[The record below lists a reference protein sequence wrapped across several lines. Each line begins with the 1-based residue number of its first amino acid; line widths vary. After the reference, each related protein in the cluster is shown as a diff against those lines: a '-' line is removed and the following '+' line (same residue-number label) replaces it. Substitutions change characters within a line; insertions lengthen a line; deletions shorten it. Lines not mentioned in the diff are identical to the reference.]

1 MSKRSVCIV
10 SGGITKFAKANLD
23 TQEAM
28 CKDAL
33 DYALH
38 DLDGRLELKD
48 IDSSICTYFSDHF
61 ESQLLFD
68 SLTQD
73 YLALCPKPS
82 MRIEGGGA
90 TGGLGIR
97 AGYMSIASGL
107 SDVCL
112 VYGFEKMSEVNTA
125 KGNEFIALA
134 SDTDFDYPVGGYYS
148 GYYAT
153 MATRH
158 MHEFGTTTAQMA
170 KIAVKNY
177 DNAFHNRW
185 AQKHERWTVEGVLK
199 SKVIS
204 TPLTLP
210 MVCVM
215 SDGAAC
221 LILCTEEWAKK
232 LRPDGKYALI
242 TGLGCG
248 TDTMRLGDRPH
259 GDVIPL
265 PGESPGKYAHLKGRW
280 PGTHSFR
287 GAREAARQAYAM
299 AGITDP
305 LRQIDLA
312 EVHDAY
318 ASSELQ
324 TYEDLGFCMYG
335 DGGKWVEQ
343 GGPYIGGQVPVN
355 PSGGLIACG
364 HPVGA
369 TGIMQ
374 GVFALWQLQNDMAKH
389 CSDTKLGSDGSKIQ
403 VQNARRALIHSHAG
417 TGTYITVNILEK
429 PEGAAERPRSKAEE
443 V

>member
-1 MSKRSVCIV
+1 MRKVCIV
-10 SGGITKFAKANLD
+10 SGGITKFVKANLD

-33 DYALH
+33 DYAMN
-38 DLDGRLELKD
+38 DLGGRLDLND
-48 IDSSICTYFSDHF
+48 IQSTICTYFSDHF
-61 ESQLLFD
+61 EGQLLFD

-73 YLALCPKPS
+73 YLAMCPKPS

-97 AGYMSIASGL
+97 AGYMEVASEL

-134 SDTDFDYPVGGYYS
+134 SDTDFDYPVGGFYS

-153 MATRH
+153 MAMRH
-158 MHEFGTTTAQMA
+158 MHEFGTTAEQLGL
-170 KIAVKNY
+170 IAVKNY
-177 DNAFHNRW
+177 DNAFNNRW
-185 AQKHERWTVEGVLK
+185 AQKHQRWTVEGVLGARM
-199 SKVIS
+199 IS

-221 LILCTEEWAKK
+221 VILCTEEWAKK
-232 LRPDGKYALI
+232 LRPDGKYAVI

-248 TDTMRLGDRPH
+248 TDTMRLGDRPR

-265 PGESPGKYAHLKGRW
+265 PGEDAAKYAHLKGRW
-280 PGTHSFR
+280 PGVHSFR

-305 LRQIDLA
+305 LNQIDFA

-335 DGGKWVEQ
+335 DGGKWVEEGEPYV
-343 GGPYIGGQVPVN
+343 GGRVPVN

-374 GVFALWQLQNDMAKH
+374 GVFALWQLQGAMAEQ
-389 CSDTKLGSDGSKIQ
+389 CSDAELGYDGSKIQ
-403 VQNARRALIHSHAG
+403 IENAKRGLIHSHAG
-417 TGTYITVNILEK
+417 TGTYIAVHILET
-429 PEGAAERPRSKAEE
+429 PEGGAE
-443 V
+443 

>member
-1 MSKRSVCIV
+1 MRQVCVV
-10 SGGITKFAKANLD
+10 SGGITKFAKANLN

-33 DYALH
+33 DYALN
-38 DLDGRLELKD
+38 DLDGRLELKQ

-97 AGYMSIASGL
+97 AGYMNVASGL

-153 MATRH
+153 MAMRH
-158 MHEFGTTTAQMA
+158 MHEFGTTLEQLAAIT
-170 KIAVKNY
+170 VKNY

-185 AQKHERWTVEGVLK
+185 AQKHERWTPEEVLNAK
-199 SKVIS
+199 IIS

-221 LILCTEEWAKK
+221 LILCTEEWAKR
-232 LRPDGKYALI
+232 LRPNGKYAVL

-265 PGESPGKYAHLKGRW
+265 PGEDSSKYAHLQGRW
-280 PGTHSFR
+280 PGLHSFR
-287 GAREAARQAYAM
+287 GAREAARQAYLM

-305 LRQIDLA
+305 LEQLDFA

-335 DGGKWVEQ
+335 DGGKWVEER
-343 GGPYIGGQVPVN
+343 GPYIGGQVPVN

-374 GVFALWQLQNDMAKH
+374 GVFALWQLQKATAKH
-389 CSDTKLGSDGSKIQ
+389 CSDANLGSDGSKIQ
-403 VQNARRALIHSHAG
+403 VEGARRGLIHSHAG
-417 TGTYITVNILEK
+417 TGTYITVNILET
-429 PEGAAERPRSKAEE
+429 PDGGAK
-443 V
+443 

>member
-1 MSKRSVCIV
+1 MRKVCVV
-10 SGGITKFAKANLD
+10 SGGITKFAKANLL

-28 CKDAL
+28 CKDAV
-33 DYALH
+33 DYALN
-38 DLDGRLELKD
+38 DLDGRLDLND
-48 IDSSICTYFSDHF
+48 IQSTICTYFSDHF
-61 ESQLLFD
+61 NGQLLFD

-73 YLALCPKPS
+73 YLAMCPKPT

-97 AGYMSIASGL
+97 AGYMDIASGL

-134 SDTDFDYPVGGYYS
+134 SDTDFDFPVGGFYS

-153 MATRH
+153 MAQRH
-158 MHEFGTTTAQMA
+158 MYEFGTTPEQMA
-170 KIAVKNY
+170 LIAVKNY

-199 SKVIS
+199 APMIA
-204 TPLTLP
+204 TPLTRP

-221 LILCTEEWAKK
+221 LVLCTEEWAKK
-232 LRPDGKYALI
+232 LRPKGDYAVI

-248 TDTMRLGDRPH
+248 TDTMRLGDRPR
-259 GDVIPL
+259 GDVIQL
-265 PGESPGKYAHLKGRW
+265 PGEDRSKYDYKTRQGETLNGVW
-280 PGTHSFR
+280 PGVASFR
-287 GAREAARQAYAM
+287 GGREAARQAYQM
-299 AGITDP
+299 AGITNPINQLDF
-305 LRQIDLA
+305 A

-324 TYEDLGFCMYG
+324 TYEDMGFALYG
-335 DGGKWVEQ
+335 Q
-343 GGPYIGGQVPVN
+343 GGRFVEEGHPYIGGKMPVN

-374 GVFALWQLQNDMAKH
+374 GVFALWQLQGTMAEH
-389 CSDTKLGSDGSKIQ
+389 CSDPSVGADGSKIQ
-403 VQNARRALIHSHAG
+403 IPNAKRGLIHSHAG
-417 TGTYITVNILEK
+417 TGTYITVHILERADV
-429 PEGAAERPRSKAEE
+429 AADR
-443 V
+443 

>member
-1 MSKRSVCIV
+1 MRKVCVV
-10 SGGITKFAKANLD
+10 SGGITKFAKANLN

-28 CKDAL
+28 VKDAV
-33 DYALH
+33 DYAMK
-38 DLDGRLELKD
+38 DLEGRLDFKD
-48 IDSSICTYFSDHF
+48 FQSTICTYFSDHF
-61 ESQLLFD
+61 NSQLLFD

-73 YLALCPKPS
+73 YLAMCPRPS

-97 AGYMSIASGL
+97 AGYMDVASGL
-107 SDVCL
+107 SDLCL

-134 SDTDFDYPVGGYYS
+134 SDTDFDYPVGGFYS

-153 MATRH
+153 MAMRH
-158 MHEFGTTTAQMA
+158 IHEFGTTMEQLA
-170 KIAVKNY
+170 KITVKNY

-185 AQKHERWTVEGVLK
+185 AQKHERWTVQEVIDAPM
-199 SKVIS
+199 IS
-204 TPLTLP
+204 TPLTRP

-215 SDGAAC
+215 SDGAAS
-221 LILCTEEWAKK
+221 LIVCTEEWAKK
-232 LRPDGKYALI
+232 LRPKGDYVVI

-248 TDTMRLGDRPH
+248 TDTMRLGDRPR

-265 PGESPGKYAHLKGRW
+265 PGEDPEKYDYLKGQW
-280 PGTHSFR
+280 PGLHSFR
-287 GAREAARQAYAM
+287 GAREASRQAYQM
-299 AGITDP
+299 AGIKDA
-305 LRQIDLA
+305 LREIDFA

-324 TYEDLGFCMYG
+324 TYEDLGFCLYG
-335 DGGKWVEQ
+335 EGGKWVEER
-343 GGPYIGGQVPVN
+343 GPYLGGELPVN

-374 GVFALWQLQNDMAKH
+374 GVFTLWQLQDAMGKH
-389 CSDTKLGSDGSKIQ
+389 CSDPQSGSDGSKIQ
-403 VQNARRALIHSHAG
+403 VKGAKRGLCHSHAG
-417 TGTYITVNILEK
+417 TGTYITVNLF
-429 PEGAAERPRSKAEE
+429 ERP
-443 V
+443 

>member
-1 MSKRSVCIV
+1 MRRVCIV
-10 SGGITKFAKANLD
+10 SGGITKFAKANLL

-33 DYALH
+33 DYALN
-38 DLDGRLELKD
+38 DLNGRLELRE
-48 IDSSICTYFSDHF
+48 IQSTICTYFSDHF
-61 ESQLLFD
+61 NGQLLFD

-73 YLALCPKPS
+73 YLAMCPRPS

-97 AGYMSIASGL
+97 AGYMDVASGL
-107 SDVCL
+107 SELCL
-112 VYGFEKMSEVNTA
+112 VYGFEKMGEVSTE

-134 SDTDFDYPVGGYYS
+134 SDTDFDFPVGGFYS

-153 MATRH
+153 MAQRH
-158 MHEFGTTTAQMA
+158 MHEFGTTGEQMA

-185 AQKHERWTVEGVLK
+185 AQKHERWTIEGVLNAPM
-199 SKVIS
+199 IS
-204 TPLTLP
+204 TPITRP

-221 LILCTEEWAKK
+221 LILCTEELAKR
-232 LRPDGKYALI
+232 LRPEGDYVVI

-248 TDTMRLGDRPH
+248 TDTMRLGDRPR
-259 GDVIPL
+259 GDVILL
-265 PGESPGKYAHLKGRW
+265 PGQGSSTYDYLKGRW
-280 PGTHSFR
+280 PGVASFR
-287 GAREAARQAYAM
+287 AGREAARQAYAM
-299 AGITDP
+299 AGITNP
-305 LRQIDLA
+305 VEEIDFA

-324 TYEDLGFCMYG
+324 TYEDMGLALYG
-335 DGGKWVEQ
+335 Q
-343 GGPYIGGQVPVN
+343 GGRFIEEGHPYIDGKMPVN

-374 GVFALWQLQNDMAKH
+374 GVFALWQLQGRVAEH
-389 CSDTKLGSDGSKIQ
+389 CSDPDAGIDGSKIQ
-403 VQNARRALIHSHAG
+403 IPNAKRALIHSHAG
-417 TGTYITVNILEK
+417 TGTYITVNILE
-429 PEGAAERPRSKAEE
+429 RPDARD
-443 V
+443 

>member
-1 MSKRSVCIV
+1 MRRVCVV
-10 SGGITKFAKANLD
+10 SGGITKFAKANLN

-28 CKDAL
+28 VKDAF
-33 DYALH
+33 DYAMT
-38 DLDGRLELKD
+38 DLEGRLD
-48 IDSSICTYFSDHF
+48 IRDIQSTICTYFSDHF
-61 ESQLLFD
+61 NSQLLFD

-73 YLALCPKPS
+73 YLAMCPRPS

-97 AGYMSIASGL
+97 AGYMDVASGL

-134 SDTDFDYPVGGYYS
+134 SDTDFDYPVGGFYS

-153 MATRH
+153 MAMRH
-158 MHEFGTTTAQMA
+158 MHEFGTTPEQLA

-177 DNAFHNRW
+177 DNAFNNRW
-185 AQKHERWTVEGVLK
+185 AQKHERWTVEQVLNAPL
-199 SKVIS
+199 IS
-204 TPLTLP
+204 TPLTRP

-232 LRPDGKYALI
+232 LRPKGDYAVI
-242 TGLGCG
+242 TGVGCG
-248 TDTMRLGDRPH
+248 TDTMRLGDRPR

-265 PGESPGKYAHLKGRW
+265 PGEDPKKYEYLKGKW
-280 PGTHSFR
+280 PGVHSFR

-299 AGITDP
+299 AGIKDP
-305 LRQIDLA
+305 LHEIDFA

-324 TYEDLGFCMYG
+324 TYEDLGFCLYG
-335 DGGKWVEQ
+335 QGGRWVEE
-343 GGPYIGGQVPVN
+343 GGPYLDGQLPVN

-374 GVFALWQLQNDMAKH
+374 GVFTLWQLQGAMAKH
-389 CSDTKLGSDGSKIQ
+389 CSDFRQAIDGSKIQ
-403 VQNARRALIHSHAG
+403 VEGARRGLCHSHAG
-417 TGTYITVNILEK
+417 TGTYITVNIFEK
-429 PEGAAERPRSKAEE
+429 PS
-443 V
+443 

>member
-1 MSKRSVCIV
+1 MRKVCVV
-10 SGGITKFAKANLD
+10 SGGITKFVKANLL
-23 TQEAM
+23 THEAM
-28 CKDAL
+28 VKDAF
-33 DYALH
+33 DYAMN
-38 DLDGRLELKD
+38 DLDGRLDLQD
-48 IDSSICTYFSDHF
+48 IQSTICTYFSDHF
-61 ESQLLFD
+61 NAQLLFD

-73 YLALCPKPS
+73 YLAMCPRPS

-97 AGYMSIASGL
+97 AGYMDIASGL
-107 SDVCL
+107 SDLCL

-134 SDTDFDYPVGGYYS
+134 SDTDFDYPVGGFYS

-153 MATRH
+153 MAMRH
-158 MHEFGTTTAQMA
+158 MSEFGTTPEQLAR
-170 KIAVKNY
+170 IAVKNY
-177 DNAFHNRW
+177 ENAFHNRW
-185 AQKHERWTVEGVLK
+185 AQKHQHWTIEEVLNARM
-199 SKVIS
+199 IS

-221 LILCTEEWAKK
+221 MILCTEEWAKK
-232 LRPDGKYALI
+232 LRPKGDYAVI

-248 TDTMRLGDRPH
+248 TDTMRLGDRPR

-265 PGESPGKYAHLKGRW
+265 PGEDPAKYDQFKGQW
-280 PGTHSFR
+280 PGVHSFR
-287 GAREAARQAYAM
+287 AAREAARQAYAM

-305 LRQIDLA
+305 LHQIDFV

-324 TYEDLGFCMYG
+324 TYEDMGFCLYG
-335 DGGKWVEQ
+335 EGGKWIDE

-374 GVFALWQLQNDMAKH
+374 GVFALWQMQGAMAKH
-389 CSDTKLGSDGSKIQ
+389 CSDPSEGIDGSKIQ
-403 VQNARRALIHSHAG
+403 IENPQRGIIHSHAG
-417 TGTYITVNILEK
+417 TGTYIAVHVFEK
-429 PEGAAERPRSKAEE
+429 PE
-443 V
+443 

>member
-1 MSKRSVCIV
+1 MRKVCIV
-10 SGGITKFAKANLD
+10 SGGITKFAKANLL

-28 CKDAL
+28 CKDAV

-38 DLDGRLELKD
+38 DLDGRLELRD
-48 IDSSICTYFSDHF
+48 IQSTICSYFSDHF
-61 ESQLLFD
+61 NGQLLFD

-73 YLALCPKPS
+73 YLAMCPRPS

-97 AGYMSIASGL
+97 AGYMDVASGL
-107 SDVCL
+107 SDLCL
-112 VYGFEKMSEVNTA
+112 VYGFEKMSEVTTE

-134 SDTDFDYPVGGYYS
+134 SDTDFDFPVGGFYS

-153 MATRH
+153 MAQRH
-158 MHEFGTTTAQMA
+158 MHEFGTTVEQMA

-185 AQKHERWTVEGVLK
+185 AQKHERWTVEGVLNAPM
-199 SKVIS
+199 IS
-204 TPLTLP
+204 TPLTRP

-221 LILCTEEWAKK
+221 LILCTEEWAKR
-232 LRPDGKYALI
+232 LRPEGGYAVL

-248 TDTMRLGDRPH
+248 TDTMRLGDRPR

-265 PGESPGKYAHLKGRW
+265 PGQDPSTYDYLKARW
-280 PGTHSFR
+280 PGVASFR
-287 GAREAARQAYAM
+287 GGREAARQAYAM

-305 LRQIDLA
+305 IAQIDFA

-324 TYEDLGFCMYG
+324 TCEDVGFALYG
-335 DGGKWVEQ
+335 Q
-343 GGPYIGGQVPVN
+343 GGRFVDEGHPYIGGKMPVN

-374 GVFALWQLQNDMAKH
+374 GVFALWQLQGSMAEH
-389 CSDTKLGSDGSKIQ
+389 CSDPGAGIDGSKIQ
-403 VQNARRALIHSHAG
+403 IPNAKRGLIHSHAG
-417 TGTYITVNILEK
+417 TGTYITVNILE
-429 PEGAAERPRSKAEE
+429 RPDARD
-443 V
+443 

>member
-1 MSKRSVCIV
+1 MRKVCIV
-10 SGGITKFAKANLD
+10 SGGITKFAKANLL

-33 DYALH
+33 DYALN
-38 DLDGRLELKD
+38 DLDGRLELRD
-48 IDSSICTYFSDHF
+48 IQTTICTYFSDHF
-61 ESQLLFD
+61 NGQLLFD

-73 YLALCPKPS
+73 YLAMCPRPS

-97 AGYMSIASGL
+97 AGYMDIASGL
-107 SDVCL
+107 SDLCL

-134 SDTDFDYPVGGYYS
+134 SDTDFDYPVGGFYS

-153 MATRH
+153 MAQRH
-158 MHEFGTTTAQMA
+158 MHEFGTTAEQFG

-185 AQKHERWTVEGVLK
+185 AQKHERWTVEEVLNAP
-199 SKVIS
+199 IIA
-204 TPLTLP
+204 TPLTRP

-221 LILCTEEWAKK
+221 LIVCTEEWAKK
-232 LRPDGKYALI
+232 LRPDGDYVVI

-248 TDTMRLGDRPH
+248 TDTMRLGDRPR

-265 PGESPGKYAHLKGRW
+265 PGEDPSKYDYIKGRW
-280 PGTHSFR
+280 PGLGSFR
-287 GAREAARQAYAM
+287 GGREAARQAYKQ
-299 AGITDP
+299 AGITNPIEQLDF
-305 LRQIDLA
+305 A

-324 TYEDLGFCMYG
+324 TYEDMGLALYG
-335 DGGKWVEQ
+335 K
-343 GGPYIGGQVPVN
+343 GGQFIDEGHSRVDGKMPVN
-355 PSGGLIACG
+355 PSGGLLACG

-374 GVFALWQLQNDMAKH
+374 GVFALWQLQGTMAKH
-389 CSDTKLGSDGSKIQ
+389 CSDADEGIDGSNIQ
-403 VQNARRALIHSHAG
+403 VENARRGLIHSHAG
-417 TGTYITVNILEK
+417 TGTYITVHILER
-429 PEGAAERPRSKAEE
+429 ADAES
-443 V
+443 

>member
-1 MSKRSVCIV
+1 MRKVCVV
-10 SGGITKFAKANLD
+10 SGGITKFAKANLL
-23 TQEAM
+23 TQEAQV
-28 CKDAL
+28 KDAF
-33 DYALH
+33 DYALN
-38 DLDGRLELKD
+38 DLDGRLDRRD
-48 IDSSICTYFSDHF
+48 IQSTVCTYFSDHF
-61 ESQLLFD
+61 ENQLLFD

-73 YLALCPKPS
+73 YLGMCPRPT
-82 MRIEGGGA
+82 MRIEAGGA
-90 TGGLGIR
+90 TGGVGIR
-97 AGYMSIASGL
+97 AGYMDVASGL

-134 SDTDFDYPVGGYYS
+134 SDTDFDYPVGGFYS

-153 MATRH
+153 MAMRH
-158 MHEFGTTTAQMA
+158 MHEFGTTGEQLA

-177 DNAFHNRW
+177 ENAFHNRW
-185 AQKHERWTVEGVLK
+185 AQKHEHWTVEQVLNAPM
-199 SKVIS
+199 IS
-204 TPLTLP
+204 TPLTRP

-232 LRPDGKYALI
+232 LRPNGDYAVI

-248 TDTMRLGDRPH
+248 TDTMRLGDRPR
-259 GDVIPL
+259 GDVILL
-265 PGESPGKYAHLKGRW
+265 PGESPEKYAYLRGKW
-280 PGTHSFR
+280 PGVASFR
-287 GAREAARQAYAM
+287 GGREAARQAYTM

-305 LRQIDLA
+305 LHQIHFA

-324 TYEDLGFCMYG
+324 TYEDMGFCLYG
-335 DGGKWVEQ
+335 QGGKWVDA
-343 GGPYIGGQVPVN
+343 GGPYIGGQLPVN

-374 GVFALWQLQNDMAKH
+374 GVFALWQLQGAMAKH
-389 CSDTKLGSDGSKIQ
+389 CSDPAQGIDGSKIQ
-403 VQNARRALIHSHAG
+403 IEGAKRGLIHSHAG
-417 TGTYITVNILEK
+417 TGTYIAVAILET
-429 PEGAAERPRSKAEE
+429 PDLAVR
-443 V
+443 

>member
-1 MSKRSVCIV
+1 
-10 SGGITKFAKANLD
+10 
-23 TQEAM
+23 
-28 CKDAL
+28 
-33 DYALH
+33 
-38 DLDGRLELKD
+38 
-48 IDSSICTYFSDHF
+48 
-61 ESQLLFD
+61 
-68 SLTQD
+68 
-73 YLALCPKPS
+73 

-97 AGYMSIASGL
+97 AGYMSVACGL

-134 SDTDFDYPVGGYYS
+134 SDTDFDYPVGGFYS

-153 MATRH
+153 MAMRH
-158 MHEFGTTTAQMA
+158 MHEFGTTAEQLAM
-170 KIAVKNY
+170 IAIKNY
-177 DNAFHNRW
+177 DNAFNNRW
-185 AQKHERWTVEGVLK
+185 AQKHQRWTVEGVLNARM
-199 SKVIS
+199 IS

-221 LILCTEEWAKK
+221 VILCTEEWAKK
-232 LRPDGKYALI
+232 LKPDRKYVVI

-265 PGESPGKYAHLKGRW
+265 PGESPDKYAHLKGRW

-287 GAREAARQAYAM
+287 GAREAARQAYIM
-299 AGITDP
+299 AGITEP
-305 LRQIDLA
+305 LKQIDFA

-335 DGGKWVEQ
+335 EGGKWAEA
-343 GGPYIGGQVPVN
+343 GGPYIDGQVPVN
-355 PSGGLIACG
+355 PSGGLTACG

-369 TGIMQ
+369 TGLMQ
-374 GVFALWQLQNDMAKH
+374 GVFALWQLQGAMAKH
-389 CSDTKLGSDGSKIQ
+389 CSDVEMGCDGSKIQ
-403 VQNARRALIHSHAG
+403 LRNARCGLIHSHAG
-417 TGTYITVNILEK
+417 TGTYITVHILET
-429 PEGAAERPRSKAEE
+429 PEEE
-443 V
+443 AK

>member
-1 MSKRSVCIV
+1 M
-10 SGGITKFAKANLD
+10 D
-23 TQEAM
+23 
-28 CKDAL
+28 
-33 DYALH
+33 
-38 DLDGRLELKD
+38 
-48 IDSSICTYFSDHF
+48 
-61 ESQLLFD
+61 
-68 SLTQD
+68 
-73 YLALCPKPS
+73 
-82 MRIEGGGA
+82 
-90 TGGLGIR
+90 
-97 AGYMSIASGL
+97 IASEL
-107 SDVCL
+107 SELCL
-112 VYGFEKMSEVNTA
+112 VYGLEKMSEVNTA

-134 SDTDFDYPVGGYYS
+134 SDTDFDYPVGGFYS

-153 MATRH
+153 MAMRH
-158 MHEFGTTTAQMA
+158 MEEFGTTREQLGQ
-170 KIAVKNY
+170 IAVKNY

-185 AQKHERWTVEGVLK
+185 AQKHQRWTIEEVLNARM
-199 SKVIS
+199 IS

-232 LRPDGKYALI
+232 LRPDGDYAVI

-265 PGESPGKYAHLKGRW
+265 PGEDPAKYDKFKGEW
-280 PGTHSFR
+280 PGLHSFR
-287 GAREAARQAYAM
+287 GAREAARQAYEM
-299 AGITDP
+299 TGITDP
-305 LRQIDLA
+305 LHQIDFA

-324 TYEDLGFCMYG
+324 TYEDMGFCLYG
-335 DGGKWVEQ
+335 EGGKWVEE

-374 GVFALWQLQNDMAKH
+374 GVFALWQMQGAMAKH
-389 CSDTKLGSDGSKIQ
+389 CSDPSEGIDGGNIQ
-403 VQNARRALIHSHAG
+403 IENPRRGIIHSHAG
-417 TGTYITVNILEK
+417 TGTYIAVHILEQ
-429 PEGAAERPRSKAEE
+429 PA
-443 V
+443 

>member
-1 MSKRSVCIV
+1 MRKVCIV
-10 SGGITKFAKANLD
+10 SGGITRFAKANLL

-33 DYALH
+33 NYALN
-38 DLDGRLELKD
+38 DLDGRLELSD
-48 IDSSICTYFSDHF
+48 IQTTICTYFSDHF
-61 ESQLLFD
+61 NGQLLFD

-73 YLALCPKPS
+73 YLAMCPRPS

-97 AGYMSIASGL
+97 AGYMDVASGL
-107 SDVCL
+107 SELCL

-134 SDTDFDYPVGGYYS
+134 SDTDFDFPVGGFYS

-153 MATRH
+153 MAQRH
-158 MHEFGTTTAQMA
+158 MHEFGTTREQMA

-185 AQKHERWTVEGVLK
+185 AQKHERWTIDGVLNAP
-199 SKVIS
+199 VIA
-204 TPLTLP
+204 TPLTRP

-221 LILCTEEWAKK
+221 LIVCTEEWAKR
-232 LRPDGKYALI
+232 LRPKGDYVVL

-248 TDTMRLGDRPH
+248 TDTMRLGDRPR

-265 PGESPGKYAHLKGRW
+265 PAEDPSKYDYIKGRW
-280 PGTHSFR
+280 PGLGSFR
-287 GAREAARQAYAM
+287 AGREAARQAYKQ
-299 AGITDP
+299 AGITNPVEQLDF
-305 LRQIDLA
+305 A

-324 TYEDLGFCMYG
+324 TYEDMGFALYG
-335 DGGKWVEQ
+335 KGGLFIDEGHPRIDGKM
-343 GGPYIGGQVPVN
+343 PVN
-355 PSGGLIACG
+355 PSGGLLACG

-374 GVFALWQLQNDMAKH
+374 GVFALWQLQGAVAEH
-389 CSDTKLGSDGSKIQ
+389 CSDPEEGIDGSNIQ
-403 VQNARRALIHSHAG
+403 VENARRGLIHSHAG
-417 TGTYITVNILEK
+417 TGTYITVNILER
-429 PEGAAERPRSKAEE
+429 PDAER
-443 V
+443 

>member
-1 MSKRSVCIV
+1 MRRVCIV
-10 SGGITKFAKANLD
+10 SGGITKFAKANLL

-33 DYALH
+33 DYALN
-38 DLDGRLELKD
+38 DLNGRLELRD
-48 IDSSICTYFSDHF
+48 IQSTICTYFSDHF
-61 ESQLLFD
+61 NGQLLFD

-73 YLALCPKPS
+73 YLAMCPRPS

-97 AGYMSIASGL
+97 AGYMDVASGL
-107 SDVCL
+107 SELCL
-112 VYGFEKMSEVNTA
+112 VYGFEKMGEVSTE

-134 SDTDFDYPVGGYYS
+134 SDTDFDFPVGGFYS

-153 MATRH
+153 MAQRH
-158 MHEFGTTTAQMA
+158 MHEFGTTAEQMA

-185 AQKHERWTVEGVLK
+185 AQKHERWTIEGVLNAPM
-199 SKVIS
+199 IS
-204 TPLTLP
+204 TPITRP

-221 LILCTEEWAKK
+221 LILCTEELAKR
-232 LRPDGKYALI
+232 LRPEGDYVVI

-248 TDTMRLGDRPH
+248 TDTMRLGDRPR
-259 GDVIPL
+259 GDVILL
-265 PGESPGKYAHLKGRW
+265 PGQGSSTYDYLKGRW
-280 PGTHSFR
+280 PGVASFR
-287 GAREAARQAYAM
+287 AGREAARQAYAM
-299 AGITDP
+299 AGITNP
-305 LRQIDLA
+305 VEEIDFA

-324 TYEDLGFCMYG
+324 TYEDMGLALYG
-335 DGGKWVEQ
+335 Q
-343 GGPYIGGQVPVN
+343 GGRFVEEGHPYIDGKMPVN

-374 GVFALWQLQNDMAKH
+374 GVFALWQLQGRVAEH
-389 CSDTKLGSDGSKIQ
+389 CSDPDTGIDGSKIQ
-403 VQNARRALIHSHAG
+403 IPNAKRALIHSHAG
-417 TGTYITVNILEK
+417 TGTYITVNILE
-429 PEGAAERPRSKAEE
+429 RPDARD
-443 V
+443 

>member
-1 MSKRSVCIV
+1 MRKVCIV
-10 SGGITKFAKANLD
+10 SGGITKFAKANLL

-28 CKDAL
+28 CKDAV

-38 DLDGRLELKD
+38 DLNGRLELRD
-48 IDSSICTYFSDHF
+48 IQSTICTYFSDHF
-61 ESQLLFD
+61 NGQLLFD

-73 YLALCPKPS
+73 YLAMCPRPS

-97 AGYMSIASGL
+97 AGYMDVASGL
-107 SDVCL
+107 SDLCL
-112 VYGFEKMSEVNTA
+112 VYGFEKMSEVSTE

-134 SDTDFDYPVGGYYS
+134 SDTDFDFPVGGFYS

-153 MATRH
+153 MAQRH
-158 MHEFGTTTAQMA
+158 MHEFGTTAEQMA

-185 AQKHERWTVEGVLK
+185 AQKHERWTVEGVLNAPI
-199 SKVIS
+199 IS
-204 TPLTLP
+204 TPLTRP

-221 LILCTEEWAKK
+221 LILCTEEWAER
-232 LRPDGKYALI
+232 LRPEADYAVI

-248 TDTMRLGDRPH
+248 TDTMRLGDRPR
-259 GDVIPL
+259 GDVILL
-265 PGESPGKYAHLKGRW
+265 PGQDPSTYDYLKGRW
-280 PGTHSFR
+280 PGLGSFR
-287 GAREAARQAYAM
+287 AGREAARQAYAM

-305 LRQIDLA
+305 IKQIDFA

-324 TYEDLGFCMYG
+324 TCEDLGFALYG
-335 DGGKWVEQ
+335 Q
-343 GGPYIGGQVPVN
+343 GGRFVDEGHPYIDGKMPVN
-355 PSGGLIACG
+355 ASGGLIACG

-374 GVFALWQLQNDMAKH
+374 GVFALWQLQGRMAEH
-389 CSDTKLGSDGSKIQ
+389 CSDPDAGIDGSEIQ
-403 VQNARRALIHSHAG
+403 IPNAKRGLIHSHAG
-417 TGTYITVNILEK
+417 TGTYITVNILE
-429 PEGAAERPRSKAEE
+429 RPDARD
-443 V
+443 

>member
-1 MSKRSVCIV
+1 MRKVCIV
-10 SGGITKFAKANLD
+10 SGGITKFAKANLL

-38 DLDGRLELKD
+38 DLNGRLELQD
-48 IDSSICTYFSDHF
+48 IQSTICTYFSDHF
-61 ESQLLFD
+61 NGQLLFD
-68 SLTQD
+68 SVTQD
-73 YLALCPKPS
+73 YLALCPRPS

-90 TGGLGIR
+90 TGGLGVR
-97 AGYMSIASGL
+97 AGYMDVASGL

-112 VYGFEKMSEVNTA
+112 VYGFEKMGEVSTE

-134 SDTDFDYPVGGYYS
+134 SDTDFDFPVGGFYS

-153 MATRH
+153 MAQRH
-158 MHEFGTTTAQMA
+158 MHEFGTTAEQMA

-185 AQKHERWTVEGVLK
+185 AQKHERWTVEGVLNAPM
-199 SKVIS
+199 IA
-204 TPLTLP
+204 TPITRP

-221 LILCTEEWAKK
+221 LILCTEEWAKR
-232 LRPDGKYALI
+232 LRPDGDYVVI

-248 TDTMRLGDRPH
+248 TDTMRLGDRPR

-265 PGESPGKYAHLKGRW
+265 PGQEPSTYDYIKGRW
-280 PGTHSFR
+280 PGVGSFR
-287 GAREAARQAYAM
+287 AGREAARQAYAM

-305 LRQIDLA
+305 MGQLDFA

-324 TYEDLGFCMYG
+324 TTEDVGFALYG
-335 DGGKWVEQ
+335 EGGKFIEE
-343 GGPYIGGQVPVN
+343 GHSYMDGKMPVN

-374 GVFALWQLQNDMAKH
+374 GVFAVWQLQGRMAEH
-389 CSDTKLGSDGSKIQ
+389 CSDADAGIDGSKIQ
-403 VQNARRALIHSHAG
+403 IPNAKRGLIHSHAG
-417 TGTYITVNILEK
+417 TGTYITVNILER
-429 PEGAAERPRSKAEE
+429 PEVRD
-443 V
+443 

>member
-1 MSKRSVCIV
+1 MRKVCIV
-10 SGGITKFAKANLD
+10 SGGMTRFAKANLL

-33 DYALH
+33 NYALN
-38 DLDGRLELKD
+38 DLDGRLELSD
-48 IDSSICTYFSDHF
+48 IQTTICTYFSDHF
-61 ESQLLFD
+61 NGQLLFD

-73 YLALCPKPS
+73 YLAMCPRPS

-97 AGYMSIASGL
+97 AGYMDVASGL
-107 SDVCL
+107 SELCL

-134 SDTDFDYPVGGYYS
+134 SDTDFDFPVGGFYS

-153 MATRH
+153 MAQRH
-158 MHEFGTTTAQMA
+158 MHEFGTTREQMA

-185 AQKHERWTVEGVLK
+185 AQKHERWTIDGVLNAP
-199 SKVIS
+199 VIS
-204 TPLTLP
+204 TPLTRP

-221 LILCTEEWAKK
+221 LFVCTEEWAKR
-232 LRPDGKYALI
+232 LRPKGDYVVI

-248 TDTMRLGDRPH
+248 TDTMRLGDRPR

-265 PGESPGKYAHLKGRW
+265 PAEDPSKYDYIKGRW
-280 PGTHSFR
+280 PGLGSFR
-287 GAREAARQAYAM
+287 AGREAARQAYKQ
-299 AGITDP
+299 AGITNPVEQLDF
-305 LRQIDLA
+305 A

-324 TYEDLGFCMYG
+324 TYEDMGFALYG
-335 DGGKWVEQ
+335 KGGLFIDEGHPRIDGKM
-343 GGPYIGGQVPVN
+343 PVN
-355 PSGGLIACG
+355 PSGGLLACG

-374 GVFALWQLQNDMAKH
+374 GVFALWQLQGAVAEH
-389 CSDTKLGSDGSKIQ
+389 CSDPEEGIDGSNIQ
-403 VQNARRALIHSHAG
+403 VENARRGLIHSHAG
-417 TGTYITVNILEK
+417 TGTYITVNILER
-429 PEGAAERPRSKAEE
+429 PDAER
-443 V
+443 

>member
-1 MSKRSVCIV
+1 MRKVCIV
-10 SGGITKFAKANLD
+10 SGGITKFAKANLL

-33 DYALH
+33 DYALN
-38 DLDGRLELKD
+38 DLNGRLELRD
-48 IDSSICTYFSDHF
+48 IQSTICTYFSDHF
-61 ESQLLFD
+61 NGQLLFD

-73 YLALCPKPS
+73 YLAMCPRPS

-97 AGYMSIASGL
+97 AGYMDVASGL
-107 SDVCL
+107 SELCL
-112 VYGFEKMSEVNTA
+112 VYGFEKMGEVSTE

-134 SDTDFDYPVGGYYS
+134 SDTDFDFPVGGFYS

-153 MATRH
+153 MAQRH
-158 MHEFGTTTAQMA
+158 MHEFGTTAEQMA

-185 AQKHERWTVEGVLK
+185 AQKHERWTIEGVLDAPM
-199 SKVIS
+199 IS
-204 TPLTLP
+204 TPITRP

-221 LILCTEEWAKK
+221 LILCTEELAKR
-232 LRPDGKYALI
+232 LRPKGDYVVI

-248 TDTMRLGDRPH
+248 TDTMRLGDRPR
-259 GDVIPL
+259 GDVILL
-265 PGESPGKYAHLKGRW
+265 PGQAHSTYDYLKGRW
-280 PGTHSFR
+280 PGVASFR
-287 GAREAARQAYAM
+287 AGREAARQAYAM
-299 AGITDP
+299 AGITNP
-305 LRQIDLA
+305 VEQIDFA

-324 TYEDLGFCMYG
+324 TYEDMGLALYG
-335 DGGKWVEQ
+335 Q
-343 GGPYIGGQVPVN
+343 GGRFVEEGHPYIDGKMPVN

-374 GVFALWQLQNDMAKH
+374 GVFALWQLQGRVADH
-389 CSDTKLGSDGSKIQ
+389 CSDPDAGIDGSKIQ
-403 VQNARRALIHSHAG
+403 IPNAKRALIHSHAG
-417 TGTYITVNILEK
+417 TGTYITVNILE
-429 PEGAAERPRSKAEE
+429 RPDARD
-443 V
+443 

>member
-1 MSKRSVCIV
+1 MRRVCVI
-10 SGGITKFAKANLD
+10 SGGITKFAKANPEL

-28 CKDAL
+28 CKDAF
-33 DYALH
+33 DQALA
-38 DLDGRLELKD
+38 DAGLELKD

-61 ESQLLFD
+61 NGQLLFD

-73 YLALCPKPS
+73 YLGLCPKPS

-97 AGYMSIASGL
+97 AGYMNVASGL

-112 VYGFEKMSEVNTA
+112 VYGFEKMSEVSTA

-134 SDTDFDYPVGGYYS
+134 SDTDFDFPVGGFYS

-153 MATRH
+153 MAQRH
-158 MHEFGTTTAQMA
+158 MHEFGTTAEQFA
-170 KIAVKNY
+170 RIAVKNY
-177 DNAFHNRW
+177 ENAFYNPY
-185 AQKHERWTVEGVLK
+185 AQKHERLTVQDVLNAPM
-199 SKVIS
+199 IA
-204 TPLTLP
+204 TPITRP

-221 LILCTEEWAKK
+221 VILASEEKAKQITR
-232 LRPDGKYALI
+232 RPVYI

-248 TDTMRLGDRPH
+248 TDTMRLGDRPR
-259 GDVIPL
+259 GDVILL
-265 PGESPGKYAHLKGRW
+265 PGEEPEKYAYLKGKW
-280 PGTHSFR
+280 PGAASFR
-287 GAREAARQAYAM
+287 GGREAARQAYLQ

-305 LRQIDLA
+305 LHQIDFA

-324 TYEDLGFCMYG
+324 TYEDMGFCKYG
-335 DGGKWVEQ
+335 DGGKFVDSGAPFLDGEL
-343 GGPYIGGQVPVN
+343 PVN

-374 GVFALWQLQNDMAKH
+374 AVFALWQLQETIQDHMK
-389 CSDTKLGSDGSKIQ
+389 SDRLQ
-403 VQNARRALIHSHAG
+403 VKDARRGLIHSHAG
-417 TGTYITVNILEK
+417 TGTYITVHILER
-429 PEGAAERPRSKAEE
+429 GW
-443 V
+443 

>member
-1 MSKRSVCIV
+1 MRRVCIV
-10 SGGITKFAKANLD
+10 SGGITKFAKANLL
-23 TQEAM
+23 TQEEM
-28 CKDAL
+28 VKDAF
-33 DYALH
+33 DYAMA
-38 DLDGRLELKD
+38 DLEGRLALKD
-48 IDSSICTYFSDHF
+48 IQTTICTYFSDHF
-61 ESQLLFD
+61 NGQLLFD

-73 YLALCPKPS
+73 YLGLCPRPS

-97 AGYMSIASGL
+97 AGYMDVASGL
-107 SDVCL
+107 SDCCL

-134 SDTDFDYPVGGYYS
+134 SDTDFDFPVGGFYS

-153 MATRH
+153 MAKRH
-158 MHEFGTTTAQMA
+158 MHEFGTTAEQLA
-170 KIAVKNY
+170 LIAVKNY
-177 DNAFHNRW
+177 ENAFHNKY
-185 AQKHERWTVEGVLK
+185 AQKHEHWTVEGVLAAPM
-199 SKVIS
+199 IA
-204 TPLTLP
+204 TPLTRP

-221 LILCTEEWAKK
+221 LILCTEERARQ
-232 LRPDGKYALI
+232 LRPNGDYAVI

-259 GDVIPL
+259 SEVIPL
-265 PGESPGKYAHLKGRW
+265 PGESAEKYAHLKGRW
-280 PGTHSFR
+280 PGLHSFR
-287 GAREAARQAYAM
+287 GAREAARQAYLQ

-305 LRQIDLA
+305 LKQIDFA

-324 TYEDLGFCMYG
+324 TYEDLGLCMYG
-335 DGGKWVEQ
+335 QGGPWAEQ
-343 GGPYIGGQVPVN
+343 GGPYLGGQVPVN

-374 GVFALWQLQNDMAKH
+374 GVLALWQLQQAVARH
-389 CSDTKLGSDGSKIQ
+389 CGSDKIQ
-403 VQNARRALIHSHAG
+403 VPKAQRGLIHSHAG
-417 TGTYITVNILEK
+417 TGTYITVNILET
-429 PEGAAERPRSKAEE
+429 PGQRPGGAR
-443 V
+443 

>member
-1 MSKRSVCIV
+1 MRKVCVV
-10 SGGITKFAKANLD
+10 SGGITKFAKANLL

-28 CKDAL
+28 VKDAV
-33 DYALH
+33 DYALT
-38 DLDGRLELKD
+38 DLDGRLDYKD
-48 IDSSICTYFSDHF
+48 IQSTICTYFSDHF
-61 ESQLLFD
+61 NSQLLFD

-73 YLALCPKPS
+73 YLAMCPRPS

-97 AGYMSIASGL
+97 AGYMDVASGL
-107 SDVCL
+107 SDLCL
-112 VYGFEKMSEVNTA
+112 VYGFEKMSEVSTA

-134 SDTDFDYPVGGYYS
+134 SDTDFDYPVGGFYS

-153 MATRH
+153 MAMRH
-158 MHEFGTTTAQMA
+158 MHEFGTTAEQFA
-170 KIAVKNY
+170 LIAVKNY

-185 AQKHERWTVEGVLK
+185 AQKHERWTLEGVLK
-199 SKVIS
+199 APMIA
-204 TPLTLP
+204 TPLTRP

-232 LRPDGKYALI
+232 LRPKGDYAVI
-242 TGLGCG
+242 TGVGCG

-265 PGESPGKYAHLKGRW
+265 PGEDPAKYSYLKGRW
-280 PGTHSFR
+280 PGLHCFR
-287 GAREAARQAYAM
+287 AAREAARQAYQM
-299 AGITDP
+299 AGIRDP
-305 LRQIDLA
+305 LHEIDFA

-324 TYEDLGFCMYG
+324 TYEDLGFCLYG
-335 DGGKWVEQ
+335 EGGRWVER
-343 GGPYIGGQVPVN
+343 GGPYLGGELPVN

-374 GVFALWQLQNDMAKH
+374 GVFTLWQLQEAIARH
-389 CSDTKLGSDGSKIQ
+389 CSDPAQGIDGSRIQ
-403 VQNARRALIHSHAG
+403 VPGARRGLCHSHAG
-417 TGTYITVNILEK
+417 TGTYITVNIF
-429 PEGAAERPRSKAEE
+429 ERPQ
-443 V
+443 

>member
-1 MSKRSVCIV
+1 MRKVCIV
-10 SGGITKFAKANLD
+10 SGGITRFAKANLL

-33 DYALH
+33 NYALN
-38 DLDGRLELKD
+38 DLDGRLELRD
-48 IDSSICTYFSDHF
+48 IQSTICTYFSDHF
-61 ESQLLFD
+61 NGQLLFD

-73 YLALCPKPS
+73 YLAMCPRPS

-97 AGYMSIASGL
+97 AGYMDVASGL
-107 SDVCL
+107 SELCL
-112 VYGFEKMSEVNTA
+112 VYGFEKMGEVTTA

-134 SDTDFDYPVGGYYS
+134 SDTDFDFPVGGFYS

-153 MATRH
+153 MAQRH
-158 MHEFGTTTAQMA
+158 MHEFGTTKEQMA

-185 AQKHERWTVEGVLK
+185 AQKHEHWTVDGVL
-199 SKVIS
+199 SAPIIA
-204 TPLTLP
+204 TPLTRP

-221 LILCTEEWAKK
+221 LILCTEEWAKR
-232 LRPDGKYALI
+232 LRPKGDYAVL

-248 TDTMRLGDRPH
+248 TDTMRLGDRPR

-265 PGESPGKYAHLKGRW
+265 PGEDPSKYDYIKGRW
-280 PGTHSFR
+280 PGLGSFR
-287 GAREAARQAYAM
+287 GGREAARQAYQQ
-299 AGITDP
+299 AGITNPVEQLDF
-305 LRQIDLA
+305 A

-324 TYEDLGFCMYG
+324 TYEDMGFALYG
-335 DGGKWVEQ
+335 KGGLFIDEGHPHVGGKM
-343 GGPYIGGQVPVN
+343 PVN
-355 PSGGLIACG
+355 PSGGLLACG

-374 GVFALWQLQNDMAKH
+374 GVFALWQLQGTMAEH
-389 CSDTKLGSDGSKIQ
+389 CSDPEQGIDGSAIQ
-403 VQNARRALIHSHAG
+403 LENARRGLIHSHAG
-417 TGTYITVNILEK
+417 TGTYITVNILER
-429 PEGAAERPRSKAEE
+429 ADADR
-443 V
+443 

>member
-1 MSKRSVCIV
+1 MRKVCIV
-10 SGGITKFAKANLD
+10 TGGMTKFAKANLL

-33 DYALH
+33 DYALN
-38 DLDGRLELKD
+38 DLDGRLELRD
-48 IDSSICTYFSDHF
+48 IQTTICTYFSDHF
-61 ESQLLFD
+61 NGQLLFD

-73 YLALCPKPS
+73 YLAMCPRPS

-97 AGYMSIASGL
+97 AGYMDIASGL
-107 SDVCL
+107 SELCL

-134 SDTDFDYPVGGYYS
+134 SDTDFDFPVGGFYS

-153 MATRH
+153 MAQRH
-158 MHEFGTTTAQMA
+158 MHEFGTTREQMA

-185 AQKHERWTVEGVLK
+185 AQKHERWTVEEVLNAP
-199 SKVIS
+199 VIS
-204 TPLTLP
+204 TPLTRP

-221 LILCTEEWAKK
+221 LIVCTEEWAKR
-232 LRPDGKYALI
+232 LRPNGDYVVI

-248 TDTMRLGDRPH
+248 TDTMRLGDRPR

-265 PGESPGKYAHLKGRW
+265 PGEEPSKYDYIKGRW
-280 PGTHSFR
+280 PGLGSFR
-287 GAREAARQAYAM
+287 AGREAARQAYKQ
-299 AGITDP
+299 AGITNPTEQLDF
-305 LRQIDLA
+305 A

-324 TYEDLGFCMYG
+324 TYEDMGLALYGKGGRFVEEGHPYLGAKM
-335 DGGKWVEQ
+335 
-343 GGPYIGGQVPVN
+343 PVN
-355 PSGGLIACG
+355 PSGGLLACG

-369 TGIMQ
+369 TGLMQ
-374 GVFALWQLQNDMAKH
+374 GVFALWQLQGKVAEH
-389 CSDTKLGSDGSKIQ
+389 CSDPEAGIDGSNIQ
-403 VQNARRALIHSHAG
+403 VENARRALIHSHAG
-417 TGTYITVNILEK
+417 TGTYITVHILER
-429 PEGAAERPRSKAEE
+429 PDAAS
-443 V
+443 

>member
-1 MSKRSVCIV
+1 MRKVCVV
-10 SGGITKFAKANLD
+10 SGGITKFARANLD

-33 DYALH
+33 DYALD
-38 DLDGRLELKD
+38 DLDGRLDLKD
-48 IDSSICTYFSDHF
+48 IQTTICTYFSDHF
-61 ESQLLFD
+61 EGQLLFD

-73 YLALCPKPS
+73 YLAMCPKPS

-97 AGYMSIASGL
+97 AGYMDVASEL

-134 SDTDFDYPVGGYYS
+134 SDTDFDYPVGGFYS

-153 MATRH
+153 MAMRH
-158 MHEFGTTTAQMA
+158 MYEFGTTAEQLGM
-170 KIAVKNY
+170 IAVKNY
-177 DNAFHNRW
+177 DNAFNNRW
-185 AQKHERWTVEGVLK
+185 AQKHQRWTVEGVL
-199 SKVIS
+199 SARMIS

-221 LILCTEEWAKK
+221 VILCTEEWAKR
-232 LRPDGKYALI
+232 LRPDGKYAVI

-248 TDTMRLGDRPH
+248 TDTMRLGDRPR

-265 PGESPGKYAHLKGRW
+265 PGEDPAKYVHLKGNW

-287 GAREAARQAYAM
+287 GAREAARQAYLM
-299 AGITDP
+299 AGITAP
-305 LRQIDLA
+305 LDQIDFA

-335 DGGKWVEQ
+335 EGGKWVEK
-343 GGPYIGGQVPVN
+343 GGPYIGGEVPVN
-355 PSGGLIACG
+355 PSGGLTACG

-374 GVFALWQLQNDMAKH
+374 GVFALWQLQGAMAKH
-389 CSDTKLGSDGSKIQ
+389 CSDAEMGCDGSKIQ
-403 VQNARRALIHSHAG
+403 IESATRGLIHSHAG
-417 TGTYITVNILEK
+417 TGTYIAVHMLET
-429 PEGAAERPRSKAEE
+429 PEGGAK
-443 V
+443 

>member
-1 MSKRSVCIV
+1 MRRVCIV
-10 SGGITKFAKANLD
+10 SGGITKFAKANLL

-33 DYALH
+33 DYALN
-38 DLDGRLELKD
+38 DLNGRLELRD
-48 IDSSICTYFSDHF
+48 IQSTICTYFSDHF
-61 ESQLLFD
+61 NGQLLFD

-73 YLALCPKPS
+73 YLAMCPRPS

-97 AGYMSIASGL
+97 VGYMDVASGL
-107 SDVCL
+107 SDLCL

-134 SDTDFDYPVGGYYS
+134 SDTDFDFPVGGFYS

-153 MATRH
+153 MAQRH
-158 MHEFGTTTAQMA
+158 MYEFGTTAEQFGR
-170 KIAVKNY
+170 IAVKNY

-185 AQKHERWTVEGVLK
+185 AQKHERWTIEGVL
-199 SKVIS
+199 SAPLIS
-204 TPLTLP
+204 TPLTRP

-221 LILCTEEWAKK
+221 LILCTEEWAKR
-232 LRPDGKYALI
+232 LRPRGDHAVL

-248 TDTMRLGDRPH
+248 TDTMRLGDRPR
-259 GDVIPL
+259 GDVILL
-265 PGESPGKYAHLKGRW
+265 PGQERGTYDYKTRQGETLNGLW
-280 PGTHSFR
+280 PGVASFR
-287 GAREAARQAYAM
+287 GGREAARQAYAM
-299 AGITDP
+299 AGITNP
-305 LRQIDLA
+305 LEQIDFA

-324 TYEDLGFCMYG
+324 TYEDMGLALYG
-335 DGGKWVEQ
+335 Q
-343 GGPYIGGQVPVN
+343 GGRFVDEGHPYIGGKLPVN
-355 PSGGLIACG
+355 PSGGLLACG

-374 GVFALWQLQNDMAKH
+374 GVFALWQLQGRMGEH
-389 CSDTKLGSDGSKIQ
+389 CSDPEAGIDGAPIQ
-403 VQNARRALIHSHAG
+403 VKNARRGLIHSHAG
-417 TGTYITVNILEK
+417 TGTYITVNILET
-429 PEGAAERPRSKAEE
+429 PDLAAEH
-443 V
+443 

>member
-1 MSKRSVCIV
+1 MSKRQVCIV
-10 SGGITKFAKANLD
+10 SGGMTKFAKANLN

-33 DYALH
+33 DYALT

-48 IDSSICTYFSDHF
+48 IDSTICTYFSDHF
-61 ESQLLFD
+61 EGQLLFD

-73 YLALCPKPS
+73 YLAMCPKPS
-82 MRIEGGGA
+82 MRIKGGGA

-97 AGYMSIASGL
+97 AGYMNVASGL

-158 MHEFGTTTAQMA
+158 MHEFGTTLEQIA

-199 SKVIS
+199 AKLIS

-221 LILCTEEWAKK
+221 LILCTEEWARK
-232 LRPDGKYALI
+232 LRPDGKYVVL

-259 GDVIPL
+259 GDVIAL
-265 PGESPGKYAHLKGRW
+265 PGESPTKYAHLKGRW

-305 LRQIDLA
+305 LRQIDFA

-335 DGGKWVEQ
+335 DGGNWVET
-343 GGPYIGGQVPVN
+343 GGPYVGGEVPVN

-374 GVFALWQLQNDMAKH
+374 GVFALWQLQGTTSKH
-389 CSDTKLGSDGSKIQ
+389 CSDAKTGSDGSKIQ
-403 VQNARRALIHSHAG
+403 VEGARRGLIHSHAG

-429 PEGAAERPRSKAEE
+429 PEGMGKEGAR
-443 V
+443 

>member
-1 MSKRSVCIV
+1 MRRVCIV
-10 SGGITKFAKANLD
+10 SGGITKFVKANLD

-33 DYALH
+33 DYAMD
-38 DLDGRLELKD
+38 DLDGRLDLKD
-48 IDSSICTYFSDHF
+48 IQSTMCTYFSDHF
-61 ESQLLFD
+61 EGQLLFD

-73 YLALCPKPS
+73 YLAMCPKPS

-97 AGYMSIASGL
+97 AGYMEVASEL

-134 SDTDFDYPVGGYYS
+134 SDTDFDYPVGGFYS

-153 MATRH
+153 MAMRH
-158 MHEFGTTTAQMA
+158 MHEFGTTPEQLGL
-170 KIAVKNY
+170 IAVKNY
-177 DNAFHNRW
+177 DNAFNNRW
-185 AQKHERWTVEGVLK
+185 AQKHQHWTVQEVLDARM
-199 SKVIS
+199 IS

-232 LRPDGKYALI
+232 LRPDGKYAVI

-248 TDTMRLGDRPH
+248 TDTMRLGDRPR

-265 PGESPGKYAHLKGRW
+265 PGEEAAKYAHLKGRW

-287 GAREAARQAYAM
+287 GAREAARQAYEM
-299 AGITDP
+299 AGIADP
-305 LRQIDLA
+305 LNQIDFA

-335 DGGKWVEQ
+335 DGGKWVEE

-374 GVFALWQLQNDMAKH
+374 GVFALWQLQDAMGKH
-389 CSDTKLGSDGSKIQ
+389 CSDAETGCDGSKLQIE
-403 VQNARRALIHSHAG
+403 NAKSGLIHSHAG
-417 TGTYITVNILEK
+417 TGTYIAVHMLET
-429 PEGAAERPRSKAEE
+429 PEGGAE
-443 V
+443 